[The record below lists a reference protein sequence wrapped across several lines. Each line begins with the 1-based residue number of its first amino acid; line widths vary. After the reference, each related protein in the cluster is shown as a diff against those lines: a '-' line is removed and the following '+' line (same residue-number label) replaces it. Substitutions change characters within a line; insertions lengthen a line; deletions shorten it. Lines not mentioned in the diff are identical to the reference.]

1 MPSEDYTLR
10 EVDDVLVVEIE
21 ADNLLNVN
29 EVSRIGEM
37 LNELVKDSSPLM
49 VMNLAKVRYAGSA
62 ALGMLMS
69 LMKKLQGQG
78 GRLILAGTQHLDL
91 LFKVSR
97 IVAMFEVAVDVPSAV
112 QTIKN

>member
-1 MPSEDYTLR
+1 MHSEDYTLR

-21 ADNLLNVN
+21 ADNLLGVN
-29 EVSRIGEM
+29 EVNRIGEK
-37 LNELVKDSSPLM
+37 LNALIKDKSPLM

-62 ALGMLMS
+62 SLGMLMS
-69 LMKKLQGQG
+69 LMKKLQDQG

-97 IVAMFEVAVDVPSAV
+97 IVAMFEVAADVPSAI
-112 QTIKN
+112 QSIKN